1 MTQLAALGPEAQG
14 IIALC
19 AGLMLAAGWFIM
31 LVLRQADRYEENRLR
46 EEQEEQRNMKLNE
59 APKRLFGIPKIR

>member
-19 AGLMLAAGWFIM
+19 AGLMLVIGWFIM
-31 LVLRQADRYEENRLR
+31 LVLREADRHEENRLR
-46 EEQEEQRNMKLNE
+46 DEQEEQRNMKLNE

>member
-19 AGLMLAAGWFIM
+19 AGLMLVIGWFIM
-31 LVLRQADRYEENRLR
+31 LVLREADRNEENRLR

-59 APKRLFGIPKIR
+59 APKRLFGNPKIR

>member
-19 AGLMLAAGWFIM
+19 AGVMLASGLFIM
-31 LVLRQADRYEENRLR
+31 LVLRQADRFEETRLR